1 MSILTRRLARP
12 AAAWLFA
19 ACALNATGAELDA
32 DASPTAWLEAMDDA
46 FRSLD
51 YDGTFTYYA
60 ANQAQQI
67 TVQRTAPGAN
77 LSISSFSAGYRSN
90 ASLATFR
97 IVHKVVDGV
106 ERERVE
112 HLNSPWSREML
123 RTGDEVTAILQPG
136 DDLLALKD
144 AIPAGPYARVFAR
157 RFEGVGEH
165 YQAAFIGRGRVAGR
179 AAVALAVTPLDA
191 DRFGYRLL
199 LDEETALLLRSE
211 LRDAEGTSLEIF
223 EFAEL
228 RIGDSVAADLEPTVE
243 GATVRHFGA
252 ATPAAAANDESSW
265 AARWVPRGF
274 RMTAAD
280 VRRRPDDPKD
290 VDTLV
295 FSDGLA
301 AFTVFIE
308 AMPETGAGSVVSRR
322 GATVA
327 LTHLAQT
334 PQGDHL
340 VTVVGEVPVPT
351 ARRIAAGI
359 QQRL

>member
-1 MSILTRRLARP
+1 
-12 AAAWLFA
+12 
-19 ACALNATGAELDA
+19 
-32 DASPTAWLEAMDDA
+32 MDNA

-60 ANQAQQI
+60 ANQAQEI
-67 TVQRTAPGAN
+67 TAGRTTPGAN
-77 LSISSFSAGYRSN
+77 LSISSFSASYRSD
-90 ASLATFR
+90 ASLAIFR

-112 HLNSPWSREML
+112 HLNSPWSRAIL
-123 RTGDEVTAILQPG
+123 RTGDEVTSILQPG
-136 DDLLALKD
+136 DDLLALED
-144 AIPAGPYARVFAR
+144 AISPGPYARVFAR
-157 RFEGVGEH
+157 RFESVGEH
-165 YQAAFIGRGRVAGR
+165 YEVAFAGRGRVAGR
-179 AAVALAVTPLDA
+179 TAVALAVTPFDA
-191 DRFGYRLL
+191 HRFGYLLL

-211 LRDAEGTSLEIF
+211 LRDAEGLSLEIF

-228 RIGDSVAADLEPTVE
+228 SIGASVAADLEPTAE
-243 GATVRHFGA
+243 GTTVRHLGA
-252 ATPAAAANDESSW
+252 AAGAAAKDDSSW
-265 AARWVPRGF
+265 SARWVPPGF
-274 RMTAAD
+274 RLTGAD
-280 VRRRPDDPKD
+280 VRRRPEDAKD

-327 LTHLAQT
+327 LTHLAQ
-334 PQGDHL
+334 GARRDHL
-340 VTVVGEVPVPT
+340 VTVVGEVPVAT
-351 ARRIAAGI
+351 ARRVAAGI